1 MERAVEF
8 SKPSLL
14 GTSLPEGRI
23 VRLVERC
30 ASVGLALALLL
41 SGGFAVFA
49 ARSTSAA
56 LHGLHV
62 ANSINVAYQDARY
75 AVAME
80 ESLERKYRL
89 QPAPSIRAAHRDAE
103 DALAAAIRRVAVEGD
118 AADRAQDAE
127 VLRYHAKYVSATQAM
142 FAAVDARNS
151 KLVDHLDT
159 DVADPVFGFVQ
170 ENVFRRAAQQR
181 AITEAILKSV
191 RTLENRVVTISVLLL
206 ALSVICFGLNS
217 AVLQVYKRRLL
228 QAHRAEMLQ
237 LAEAALVDH
246 LTGVGNHRAYKE
258 AFRRQI
264 SRASRSNEMLALA
277 LIDIDEMKSI
287 NDQHGH
293 MHGDRVLQKFGVLLQ
308 ALPVESQ
315 AFRLGGDEF
324 GVLLPKTSPDDARSV
339 MEQLR
344 KSAERELLGAT
355 ISVGIATFCGAE
367 CDGETLQGQADAAL
381 YGAKRAG
388 RNTCVAFDATVAETW
403 LPSPAKVRQ
412 LRDLIAAD
420 NMEIVFQPIWDV
432 TRCNILAYEA
442 LARPAP
448 EFGFSGPQE
457 LFDLA
462 ERVGRAHEI
471 DAVCRRATL
480 RRAKELPNGVLLFLN
495 MTPDSLEH
503 GRLDPRQFAAD
514 VLAAGLSPQRVVIEI
529 TERSITQIDV
539 VINVA
544 KGLQDLG
551 FRLALDDTGAGNAG
565 LEMLSQLAVDFIK
578 IDRGIIVKALS
589 DRSAR
594 AVMAGIIAIAKET
607 GAYVIAE
614 GIEDMEM
621 LDLVCGQDWAQIH
634 LRGVRGVQGYLLRRP
649 CATMADTETTDDV
662 KSILQEVVLRQR
674 PDLPKDARSADVQRI
689 DWQRG

>member
-1 MERAVEF
+1 MERAEF
-8 SKPSLL
+8 SKPSPPF
-14 GTSLPEGRI
+14 GTSLTEGHT

-30 ASVGLALALLL
+30 ASGGLALVLLL
-41 SGGFAVFA
+41 SGGLAVFA

-62 ANSINVAYQDARY
+62 ANSINAAYQDARY
-75 AVAME
+75 AVALE

-89 QPAPSIRAAHRDAE
+89 QPTPTIRAAHREAE
-103 DALAAAIRRVAVEGD
+103 RALAAAIRRVDVEGD

-142 FAAVDARNS
+142 FAAVDAHNA
-151 KLVDHLDT
+151 KLVEHLDT
-159 DVADPVFGFVQ
+159 DVTDPVFRFIQ
-170 ENVFRRAAQQR
+170 EKVSSRAARQR
-181 AITEAILKSV
+181 AITEAILISV
-191 RTLENRVVTISVLLL
+191 RTLQNRVVTISVLRLV
-206 ALSVICFGLNS
+206 LSVICFGLYI
-217 AVLQVYKRRLL
+217 ALLQVYKRRLL
-228 QAHRAEMLQ
+228 QAHRTEVLQ
-237 LAEAALVDH
+237 LAEAALADH

-264 SRASRSNEMLALA
+264 SRAKRSNETLALA
-277 LIDIDEMKSI
+277 LLDIDEMKGI

-293 MHGDRVLQKFGVLLQ
+293 MHGDRVLQKLGALLQ
-308 ALPVESQ
+308 ALPGESQ

-324 GVLLPKTSPDDARSV
+324 GVLLPKMSPNDALSV

-355 ISVGIATFCGAE
+355 ISVGIATLGAQ
-367 CDGETLQGQADAAL
+367 CDGDRLQGQADAAL

-388 RNTCVAFDATVAETW
+388 RNTCRAFDATVAEKW

-432 TRCNILAYEA
+432 TRCTILAYEA
-442 LARPAP
+442 LARPAA
-448 EFGFSGPQE
+448 EFDFSGPQE
-457 LFDLA
+457 VFDLA

-514 VLAAGLSPQRVVIEI
+514 VIAAGLSPQRVVIEI
-529 TERSITQIDV
+529 TERAINQIDV
-539 VINVA
+539 VVNVA

-565 LEMLSQLAVDFIK
+565 LEMLCQLSVEFIK
-578 IDRGIIVKALS
+578 IDRGIIVKALTE
-589 DRSAR
+589 RSAR
-594 AVMAGIIAIAKET
+594 PS
-607 GAYVIAE
+607 
-614 GIEDMEM
+614 
-621 LDLVCGQDWAQIH
+621 W
-634 LRGVRGVQGYLLRRP
+634 RG
-649 CATMADTETTDDV
+649 
-662 KSILQEVVLRQR
+662 
-674 PDLPKDARSADVQRI
+674 
-689 DWQRG
+689 